1 MILKGFREKSNQK
14 FINKLI
20 DSRKAALSSKK
31 IESVGIILNL
41 SEFDDFETL
50 RVFFESLKL
59 NPNKIKIVGFTED
72 VKLVEAS
79 IELLYSEKQ
88 VGWKGKIKN
97 NELISFINTNFDV
110 LISYYKQDNLELNL
124 VTALSKANFKV
135 GLSNNDERLHDLIL
149 DIDPNK
155 FDVFRNEFVKYLTIL
170 KKL

>member
-1 MILKGFREKSNQK
+1 MFLKGFKEKSNQK

-20 DSRKAALSSKK
+20 DSRKAGLSSKK
-31 IESVGIILNL
+31 IESVGILVNL

-50 RVFFESLKL
+50 RIFYESLKI

-72 VKLVEAS
+72 KDLVESS

-88 VGWKGKIKN
+88 IGWKGKIKN

-110 LISYYKQDNLELNL
+110 LVSFYKKDNLELNL

-135 GLSNNDERLHDLIL
+135 GLSNYDERLHDLIL
-149 DIDPNK
+149 DVYTNN
-155 FDVFRNEFVKYLTIL
+155 FEVFKNEFIKYLTIL

>member
-1 MILKGFREKSNQK
+1 MILKGFKEKSNQK

-20 DSRKAALSSKK
+20 DSRKAAVSSKK

-50 RVFFESLKL
+50 RIFFESLKL

-88 VGWKGKIKN
+88 VGWKGKLKN

>member
-1 MILKGFREKSNQK
+1 MILKGFKEKSNQK

-41 SEFDDFETL
+41 NEYDDFETL
-50 RVFFESLKL
+50 RIFFEGLKL

-72 VKLVEAS
+72 IKLVELS
-79 IELLYSEKQ
+79 RELLYSGKQ

-97 NELISFINTNFDV
+97 NELISFINTNFDA

-135 GLSNNDERLHDLIL
+135 GLSNYDERLHDLIL

-155 FDVFRNEFVKYLTIL
+155 FDVFRNEIVKYLTIL

>member
-1 MILKGFREKSNQK
+1 MILKGFKEKSNQK

-50 RVFFESLKL
+50 RIFFESLKL

-88 VGWKGKIKN
+88 VGWKGKLKN